1 MLDHS
6 FIREIVRLRDE
17 GIPFCTATIV
27 DGRGSIP
34 QIVGAKAIFTQ
45 DGLAHG
51 TVGGGTLETMCQKKA
66 RELLG
71 RGMNAANHFQR
82 CNLQKDLGMTCG
94 GEVALYFEVYRP
106 ELAWNIVIFGAGHVA
121 QALCRFLIEL
131 DCHVVCVDT
140 RAEWLGRLP
149 RSGKLEVCQVK
160 DYREGIDRILPGA
173 VVIIMTMGHRFDV
186 PILEEIERRKLEI
199 AHLGLIGSGAKSQIV
214 RRQLGGNGVPRAFIE
229 TIVCPLGDKIG
240 DNTPPEI
247 AVGIVSQLLRLRH
260 AAPAKPAEAPA
271 RTRPRR
277 SPVTR
282 NV

>member
-6 FIREIVRLRDE
+6 FIREIERLRDE

-34 QIVGAKAIFTQ
+34 QIVGAKAIFTK

-71 RGMNAANHFQR
+71 RNAAVANHFQR

-121 QALCRFLIEL
+121 QTLCRFLIEL

-149 RSGKLEVCQVK
+149 RSGKLEICHVK
-160 DYREGIDRILPGA
+160 DYREGIDRILPRA

-186 PILEEIERRKLEI
+186 PILKEIERRKLEI

-214 RRQLGGNGVPRAFIE
+214 KTQLGRDGVPRAFIE
-229 TIVCPLGDKIG
+229 TIVCPLGDKVG

-247 AVGIVSQLLRLRH
+247 AVGIVSQLLKLRR
-260 AAPAKPAEAPA
+260 AAPVDQPAQA
-271 RTRPRR
+271 RRKRGRADPR
-277 SPVTR
+277 
-282 NV
+282 